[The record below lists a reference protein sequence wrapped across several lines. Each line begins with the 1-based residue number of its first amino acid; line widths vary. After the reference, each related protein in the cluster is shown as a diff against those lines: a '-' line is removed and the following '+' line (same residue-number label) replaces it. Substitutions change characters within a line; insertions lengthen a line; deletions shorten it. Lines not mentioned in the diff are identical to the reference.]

1 MKHITSQHYS
11 ELLNTIEKLRERLY
25 ISEINLKK
33 ETKRADKAVEDLSDN
48 NEFFSGQLATL
59 NDLVM
64 TKAAENALLK
74 QELRRKSL
82 Q

>member
-1 MKHITSQHYS
+1 MKVEQITYEHLTNIVANQKL
-11 ELLNTIEKLRERLY
+11 EIEILKN
-25 ISEINLKK
+25 NLKK
-33 ETKRADKAVEDLSDN
+33 ETKRADNAIEDLSDN

-74 QELRRKSL
+74 QELRRKNL